1 MLDWSSLIPGMNR
14 LQVNLSGC
22 LANEPMCETVQ
33 GVKTLLE
40 EEAAVCVG
48 LQACSG
54 IRRDKANTADQ
65 C

>member
-1 MLDWSSLIPGMNR
+1 MKR
-14 LQVNLSGC
+14 LEVVLSVC
-22 LANEPMCETVQ
+22 LAIEPMCKTVYA
-33 GVKTLLE
+33 VKTLLDD
-40 EEAAVCVG
+40 EAAAAWAG